1 MASYDNINIFEEDSG
16 RSDMI
21 RADGSI
27 KSAQGYLGPIQNTI
41 GQTMTEFS
49 TDMEVDGQNI
59 QIPTMVPTQRPEAIE
74 YMRNMQGG
82 QGFDLN
88 NPMEREIID
97 VARKHAMQR
106 MRSNKN
112 PFYQDN
118 EDVNIFAGGLA
129 DRSTSLMSGQPL
141 SPEAQAEAEK
151 NQYDILTRLAGNV
164 GGFLS
169 GSDIFNMA
177 RDVGAG
183 TREMLPE
190 DAPSFIGGAYQ
201 VGPPIEN
208 TEPPLPPLEDRLGT
222 SEYFQKKLGGDPQ
235 NPMSMMG
242 DVLSMVTQPEV
253 FAFKALKAIPFLLAT
268 ATTAQKTA
276 RSQQLQYTLDGILGQ
291 LREPNLAPRTYNRLT
306 KQRDDIIN
314 QQNEIKQSLAVE
326 ETFDL
331 TTATKAEKQAKI
343 KELSQKKNTVTD
355 PNEQQVITDQIRD
368 IGQSLNVR
376 QAPTQEQIDQG
387 VASLEVG
394 RELEKGRVGQ
404 INTLAR
410 NENLISPSIA
420 SMIRGPKNLKGNAI
434 LEWTRKNTKP
444 QELEYLGLDDFI
456 KNNPDA
462 TMDEAIQHASS
473 NQVRI
478 NKDYRFADAE
488 RPSMEFTS
496 EVSDADPLDG
506 SSPWQYRTD
515 DIINDIE
522 GGDTYYRQDII
533 ALVKTRNSLNES
545 DAIKLQAVKNED
557 PEIFMKIAQEYNGGR
572 PLDDFVEEIAR
583 NEYYQNPYEMI
594 TPNVGGDDLGDLTFA
609 YGNNETG
616 YSIFVDGNRIYPSS
630 GDGMQV
636 PYSKTEAEIQLR
648 DAIVETQGTDPYR
661 LAGEVDDFGDDTYKQ
676 FIDANL
682 PGGSEYREVSINW
695 DNADVTH
702 DLVHSGLNN
711 DGQNILHA
719 LVRNRKLE
727 DGTGTLHID
736 ELQSDLHQKG
746 SKFGYA
752 PPQAEIQKAE
762 DTVNKMLSNVSSDN
776 FKYREGYNPI
786 AEREPNTVRY
796 QLGGLTGANRTDVT
810 VYGIDAENA
819 SYTNSFTEND
829 IRMISRMI
837 KDIKNTIINI
847 PNSSRKKFGDMAYDP
862 ESIIRLNDEAY
873 GTSASVY
880 GSKEADMLVEALG
893 EDFHKLNDLMEPLRA
908 NSSAVPNYPYK
919 DDWHK
924 LGLKQMLLEAIEK
937 GDDAIST
944 SPAKVFSDRY
954 SDGYEKFYTQ
964 LYDEKI
970 PAEMKRLADN
980 YGGKFEKGSLD
991 LNDTYYESRAS
1002 VLRKTE
1008 HGKEMLE
1015 RVKANILRIT
1025 PSRS

>member
-1 MASYDNINIFEEDSG
+1 MASYDDED
-16 RSDMI
+16 
-21 RADGSI
+21 
-27 KSAQGYLGPIQNTI
+27 
-41 GQTMTEFS
+41 
-49 TDMEVDGQNI
+49 
-59 QIPTMVPTQRPEAIE
+59 
-74 YMRNMQGG
+74 
-82 QGFDLN
+82 
-88 NPMEREIID
+88 
-97 VARKHAMQR
+97 
-106 MRSNKN
+106 
-112 PFYQDN
+112 
-118 EDVNIFAGGLA
+118 IFAGGLA

-151 NQYDILTRLAGNV
+151 NQYDILTRLAGSV
-164 GGFLS
+164 PGFLS

-222 SEYFQKKLGGDPQ
+222 SEYFQKMLGGDPQ
-235 NPMSMMG
+235 NPVSMVG

-355 PNEQQVITDQIRD
+355 PNERQVIADQIKEL
-368 IGQSLNVR
+368 GQSINVR
-376 QAPTQEQIDQG
+376 QAPTQEQIKKG
-387 VASLEVG
+387 LAT
-394 RELEKGRVGQ
+394 LEKQEEIYKGQ
-404 INTLAR
+404 TNTLAR

-420 SMIRGPKNLKGNAI
+420 SMIRGPQNLKGNAI

-456 KNNPDA
+456 KNNPNA

-478 NKDYRFADAE
+478 NKDYRFADEE

-496 EVSDADPLDG
+496 EISDADPLDG
-506 SSPWQYRTD
+506 STPWDWR
-515 DIINDIE
+515 INAIKNDIE
-522 GGDTYYRQDII
+522 GGGTNYRQDII

-557 PEIFMKIAQEYNGGR
+557 PEIFMKAAQEYNGGR

-594 TPNVGGDDLGDLTFA
+594 TPNVGGDDFGNGTFA

-636 PYSKTEAEIQLR
+636 PFSRTEAEIQLR
-648 DAIVETQGTDPYR
+648 DAIVESEGDPYR

-676 FIDANL
+676 FIDENL

-746 SKFGYA
+746 SKRGYA
-752 PPQAEIQKAE
+752 PPREEIQKAQDDINVFLDGKSDRDFFDE
-762 DTVNKMLSNVSSDN
+762 DKLDKLTITLDDLSSVGPAGSGINSRPAIKVNRIEATDAQNSD
-776 FKYREGYNPI
+776 
-786 AEREPNTVRY
+786 T
-796 QLGGLTGANRTDVT
+796 
-810 VYGIDAENA
+810 
-819 SYTNSFTEND
+819 YTEYFNEND

-873 GTSASVY
+873 GISASVY
-880 GSKEADMLVEALG
+880 GSKEADMLVKALG

-954 SDGYEKFYTQ
+954 SDEYKNFYSQ

-970 PAEMKRLADN
+970 PAEMQRLADN

-991 LNDTYYESRAS
+991 LTDTYGAVNAKYLNRLLSSDPLADPRFSPNRAS
-1002 VLRKTE
+1002 A
-1008 HGKEMLE
+1008 
-1015 RVKANILRIT
+1015 KANILRIT
-1025 PSRS
+1025 PEMKQKILAEGLEAFAQGGLVQSIDIFSPENL